1 MRTKGSK
8 TNKNCWNC
16 KVLTNSEGAIL
27 FDGDFK
33 TLKEV
38 SEELGLS
45 YNQVVELSSGRKK
58 QPKGRFDTNYR
69 FIKLSGK
76 LNENPQEVKEVI
88 EGNDNPS
95 MNGLG
100 EDIIVSEDE

>member
-1 MRTKGSK
+1 MRSKGSK
-8 TNKNCWNC
+8 TQSICWKLEVVNQNEIIFTKDYC
-16 KVLTNSEGAIL
+16 
-27 FDGDFK
+27 

-38 SEELGLS
+38 ANEIGMT

>member
-58 QPKGRFDTNYR
+58 QPTGKYDTNYKIEK
-69 FIKLSGK
+69 IKSEPSELKEIEGK
-76 LNENPQEVKEVI
+76 NIENPILTE
-88 EGNDNPS
+88 
-95 MNGLG
+95 
-100 EDIIVSEDE
+100 

>member
-16 KVLTNSEGAIL
+16 KVLSHKEGAIL

-58 QPKGRFDTNYR
+58 QPSGKYDTNYKIEK
-69 FIKLSGK
+69 IKSQLPEVQE
-76 LNENPQEVKEVI
+76 LQENNI
-88 EGNDNPS
+88 DNPI
-95 MNGLG
+95 LT
-100 EDIIVSEDE
+100 E